1 MMIPLRNMC
10 REHRELLLSGVMGVL
25 LALFLMSPQL
35 IQLLPSQQVKV
46 YAFSSQFDG
55 QPVEVGDQP
64 RICEAITDG
73 SRLVIRVNGRLNE
86 LRNYQNLF
94 QTADQNSGI
103 RIEIDESGA
112 SAVLIADRSELTFLA
127 VPATGAVT
135 PGRFQILIQIVDGR
149 HVTFRLGNSVA
160 TGSSESLQP
169 LCSQVIVGH
178 GFDSSRISSGRFRV
192 DFSAFREQRRFVSP
206 AMERAVANDFVRSVA
221 LGVMVFCLIL
231 VALNITDPAARRP
244 DTDELPDNEENSGE
258 SNRSPSTRE

>member
-1 MMIPLRNMC
+1 MIPLKNMW
-10 REHRELLLSGVMGVL
+10 RERRELLLSGVLGVL
-25 LALFLMSPQL
+25 LALFLMSPRL

-73 SRLVIRVNGRLNE
+73 GRLVIRVTGRLNE

-103 RIEIDESGA
+103 RIEIDEFGA
-112 SAVLIADRSELTFLA
+112 AAVLIADRSELTFLA

-169 LCSQVIVGH
+169 LCSQVIIGH
-178 GFDSSRISSGRFRV
+178 GFDSSRISSGRFRA
-192 DFSAFREQRRFVSP
+192 DFSAYGEQRRFVSTGV
-206 AMERAVANDFVRSVA
+206 ERVLENEFLRSLA
-221 LGVMVFCLIL
+221 LGVMVFCVIL
-231 VALNITDPAARRP
+231 AALNITDPAARRFA
-244 DTDELPDNEENSGE
+244 THELVSNEENSRE
-258 SNRSPSTRE
+258 SRDGPTT